1 MVALALDIGE
11 TRIGIAVSS
20 RDGKMAMPVKVL
32 PAAEVTGMAKTFRYL
47 VEDYEPDIL
56 VSGRPL
62 TMAGEP
68 GPQAERVAAVA
79 QKIADEL
86 DLPLELE
93 DERLSSQEAKRIL
106 REQGLNEKQMR
117 GKIDMIAASLF
128 CRRGS
133 IVKRGGFACLVLP
146 IRASRIVHSS
156 RRRALPSLASVR
168 HSRRSAQLSLPRA
181 RRSPSLV
188 RPNLFNGRVS
198 SLLLVRF
205 SIRLLTR
212 LSSPLLVRP
221 SLQAAPALSSR
232 HLPSERRPPNRIR
245 ITLVVRMALLRR
257 PARATTRMLVA
268 VLKRKAPR
276 CL

>member
-1 MVALALDIGE
+1 M
-11 TRIGIAVSS
+11 
-20 RDGKMAMPVKVL
+20 
-32 PAAEVTGMAKTFRYL
+32 
-47 VEDYEPDIL
+47 
-56 VSGRPL
+56 
-62 TMAGEP
+62 
-68 GPQAERVAAVA
+68 
-79 QKIADEL
+79 
-86 DLPLELE
+86 
-93 DERLSSQEAKRIL
+93 
-106 REQGLNEKQMR
+106 
-117 GKIDMIAASLF
+117 
-128 CRRGS
+128 
-133 IVKRGGFACLVLP
+133 LP

-156 RRRALPSLASVR
+156 RRRALPSLASVRHSRRSAQLSLLSVLLNSPPLVPRSPLAALVLSNRFLPSLASVR

>member
-1 MVALALDIGE
+1 MVALALDIGA

-32 PAAEVTGMAKTFRYL
+32 PTAEVTGMAKTFRYL

-68 GPQAERVAAVA
+68 GLQAERVAAVA

-86 DLPLELE
+86 DLPLEFE

-128 CRRGS
+128 LQTWLDR
-133 IVKRGGFACLVLP
+133 K
-146 IRASRIVHSS
+146 
-156 RRRALPSLASVR
+156 
-168 HSRRSAQLSLPRA
+168 
-181 RRSPSLV
+181 
-188 RPNLFNGRVS
+188 NEEVS
-198 SLLLVRF
+198 H
-205 SIRLLTR
+205 
-212 LSSPLLVRP
+212 
-221 SLQAAPALSSR
+221 A
-232 HLPSERRPPNRIR
+232 
-245 ITLVVRMALLRR
+245 
-257 PARATTRMLVA
+257 
-268 VLKRKAPR
+268 
-276 CL
+276 

>member
-32 PAAEVTGMAKTFRYL
+32 PAVEVTGMAKTFRYL
-47 VEDYEPDIL
+47 VEDYEPDSL
-56 VSGRPL
+56 VS
-62 TMAGEP
+62 
-68 GPQAERVAAVA
+68 V
-79 QKIADEL
+79 
-86 DLPLELE
+86 
-93 DERLSSQEAKRIL
+93 
-106 REQGLNEKQMR
+106 
-117 GKIDMIAASLF
+117 
-128 CRRGS
+128 RR
-133 IVKRGGFACLVLP
+133 
-146 IRASRIVHSS
+146 
-156 RRRALPSLASVR
+156 
-168 HSRRSAQLSLPRA
+168 SRRSAQLSLPRV
-181 RRSPSLV
+181 RCSPPLV
-188 RPNLFNGRVS
+188 RPSLLSGRLS

>member
-32 PAAEVTGMAKTFRYL
+32 PAAEVTGVAKTFRYL

-86 DLPLELE
+86 DLPLEFE

-117 GKIDMIAASLF
+117 GKIDMIAASLILQTWLD
-128 CRRGS
+128 R
-133 IVKRGGFACLVLP
+133 K
-146 IRASRIVHSS
+146 
-156 RRRALPSLASVR
+156 
-168 HSRRSAQLSLPRA
+168 
-181 RRSPSLV
+181 
-188 RPNLFNGRVS
+188 NEEVS
-198 SLLLVRF
+198 H
-205 SIRLLTR
+205 
-212 LSSPLLVRP
+212 
-221 SLQAAPALSSR
+221 A
-232 HLPSERRPPNRIR
+232 
-245 ITLVVRMALLRR
+245 
-257 PARATTRMLVA
+257 
-268 VLKRKAPR
+268 
-276 CL
+276 

>member
-86 DLPLELE
+86 DLPLEFE

-117 GKIDMIAASLF
+117 GKIDMI
-128 CRRGS
+128 RRQPVLADMARS
-133 IVKRGGFACLVLP
+133 QKRGGFACLALP
-146 IRASRIVHSS
+146 IRASRIVHGSL
-156 RRRALPSLASVR
+156 RRALYQPGQRPAQPTQRAAQPAARPAQPSS
-168 HSRRSAQLSLPRA
+168 RSAQPAQRPGQQPCC
-181 RRSPSLV
+181 RRC
-188 RPNLFNGRVS
+188 
-198 SLLLVRF
+198 
-205 SIRLLTR
+205 
-212 LSSPLLVRP
+212 LSSPPPARP

-232 HLPSERRPPNRIR
+232 HLPSERRPLNRIR
-245 ITLVVRMALLRR
+245 ITLAARMALLRLR
-257 PARATTRMLVA
+257 ARAITRMLVA
-268 VLKRKAPR
+268 ALKRKAPR

>member
-86 DLPLELE
+86 DLPLEFE
-93 DERLSSQEAKRIL
+93 DERLSSQEAKRIPVSYTHL
-106 REQGLNEKQMR
+106 
-117 GKIDMIAASLF
+117 D
-128 CRRGS
+128 
-133 IVKRGGFACLVLP
+133 VYKRQ
-146 IRASRIVHSS
+146 
-156 RRRALPSLASVR
+156 ALPRAI
-168 HSRRSAQLSLPRA
+168 AQLS
-181 RRSPSLV
+181 
-188 RPNLFNGRVS
+188 
-198 SLLLVRF
+198 
-205 SIRLLTR
+205 IC
-212 LSSPLLVRP
+212 
-221 SLQAAPALSSR
+221 
-232 HLPSERRPPNRIR
+232 
-245 ITLVVRMALLRR
+245 
-257 PARATTRMLVA
+257 
-268 VLKRKAPR
+268 VL
-276 CL
+276 

>member
-86 DLPLELE
+86 DLPLEFE

-128 CRRGS
+128 LQTWLDRKNEEVSHVSRFRSAPAESYTTACATPCIVRSASDATDSARGPTRRTFGAALFS
-133 IVKRGGFACLVLP
+133 PHSAHS
-146 IRASRIVHSS
+146 ASRPATCSS
-156 RRRALPSLASVR
+156 SC
-168 HSRRSAQLSLPRA
+168 SAVCCPYS
-181 RRSPSLV
+181 
-188 RPNLFNGRVS
+188 
-198 SLLLVRF
+198 
-205 SIRLLTR
+205 
-212 LSSPLLVRP
+212 
-221 SLQAAPALSSR
+221 
-232 HLPSERRPPNRIR
+232 
-245 ITLVVRMALLRR
+245 
-257 PARATTRMLVA
+257 PARGRFPL
-268 VLKRKAPR
+268 
-276 CL
+276 

>member
-32 PAAEVTGMAKTFRYL
+32 PAAEVTGMSKTFRYM

-86 DLPLELE
+86 ELPLEFE

-128 CRRGS
+128 LQTWLDRKNEEVSHAQR
-133 IVKRGGFACLVLP
+133 F
-146 IRASRIVHSS
+146 
-156 RRRALPSLASVR
+156 
-168 HSRRSAQLSLPRA
+168 RSAPA
-181 RRSPSLV
+181 DSP
-188 RPNLFNGRVS
+188 G
-198 SLLLVRF
+198 
-205 SIRLLTR
+205 TAC
-212 LSSPLLVRP
+212 
-221 SLQAAPALSSR
+221 AAPSPTWPASGTADTARSS
-232 HLPSERRPPNRIR
+232 
-245 ITLVVRMALLRR
+245 AC
-257 PARATTRMLVA
+257 RAPGA
-268 VLKRKAPR
+268 VLLSFGPTCSADGSAAHCSYSPAYRRYP
-276 CL
+276 L

>member
-1 MVALALDIGE
+1 MVVLALDIGE

-86 DLPLELE
+86 DLPLEFE

-117 GKIDMIAASLF
+117 GKIDIIAASLF
-128 CRRGS
+128 LQTWLDRKNEEVSHNPKLFQTNIPHSYLYAEAADRFIRYLGNRKVVFLS
-133 IVKRGGFACLVLP
+133 HTPEEPDKRDFIGGLKEELN
-146 IRASRIVHSS
+146 RAHIDYH
-156 RRRALPSLASVR
+156 
-168 HSRRSAQLSLPRA
+168 
-181 RRSPSLV
+181 
-188 RPNLFNGRVS
+188 
-198 SLLLVRF
+198 
-205 SIRLLTR
+205 
-212 LSSPLLVRP
+212 
-221 SLQAAPALSSR
+221 
-232 HLPSERRPPNRIR
+232 
-245 ITLVVRMALLRR
+245 
-257 PARATTRMLVA
+257 
-268 VLKRKAPR
+268 
-276 CL
+276 